1 MEPFIHLH
9 VHTQYSLLDGQASI
23 DALINKAYAD
33 GMRAIAVTDHGNMF
47 GIKEFFNKVNKK
59 NGKVQGTIKDLQKEL
74 KALGAKEERTDE
86 ENARLAEIPGL
97 LEKAKGDL
105 FKPIIGC
112 ECYKSPACWKRLKV
126 ICLSRLSDVNVIVP
140 ATIGY
145 RRRKRKTE
153 ADGT

>member
-23 DALINKAYAD
+23 DALINKAYDD

-74 KALGAKEERTDE
+74 KTLSAKEERTDE

-97 LEKAKGDL
+97 LEKV
-105 FKPIIGC
+105 
-112 ECYKSPACWKRLKV
+112 RV
-126 ICLSRLSDVNVIVP
+126 ICSSRLSDVNVIAPGIIVS
-140 ATIGY
+140 